1 MVVQAPMLQ
10 EPSLVPRVRGNVGM
24 SVKDGPNP
32 GKMMIFNTSRFLVLI
47 WQEIGAAA
55 VSRKVVASRER
66 NDQAI
71 VVVEP
76 LMTDGALFTRR
87 GLPRK
92 FSRPL
97 VTVSGLAI
105 RPKETLTMLSRWG
118 CGWYSSTPSQLVT
131 DIQYGPTRA
140 SFGSPGTRKI
150 CPEPQPPQRH

>member
-87 GLPRK
+87 GLPRS
-92 FSRPL
+92 SRNQLFLLRAAPEI
-97 VTVSGLAI
+97 SKRNADDAKPMGLW
-105 RPKETLTMLSRWG
+105 L
-118 CGWYSSTPSQLVT
+118 
-131 DIQYGPTRA
+131 YGPTRA